1 MRTRYRL
8 TGLLG
13 SAAAVVMLLAG
24 TALAQSMRPGLNL
37 MNDKPPPSKEE
48 KEKQK
53 EQSTMPTDRR
63 LKNFPKRKNRL
74 IHGKVSDQPHR
85 GKVNNRRQ
93 QRCSD
98 APGSQH
104 ARVKAGTSAM
114 RLALGY

>member
-53 EQSTMPTDRR
+53 AIDDAYRSAIEKLPEKKKSADPWEGFRSTPSR
-63 LKNFPKRKNRL
+63 
-74 IHGKVSDQPHR
+74 
-85 GKVNNRRQ
+85 
-93 QRCSD
+93 
-98 APGSQH
+98 
-104 ARVKAGTSAM
+104 
-114 RLALGY
+114 

>member
-13 SAAAVVMLLAG
+13 NRPRSRHIAG
-24 TALAQSMRPGLNL
+24 RNCPGQSVRPGLK
-37 MNDKPPPSKEE
+37 DKPPPSKEE

-53 EQSTMPTDRR
+53 QSTMPTDRR
-63 LKNFPKRKNRL
+63 VKNLPKRKNRL

-85 GKVNNRRQ
+85 GKVKNRRQ

-98 APGSQH
+98 APG
-104 ARVKAGTSAM
+104 ANTPA
-114 RLALGY
+114 

>member
-1 MRTRYRL
+1 
-8 TGLLG
+8 
-13 SAAAVVMLLAG
+13 MLLAG
-24 TALAQSMRPGLNL
+24 TALDQSMRPGLNL

-53 EQSTMPTDRR
+53 AIDDAYRSAIEK
-63 LKNFPKRKNRL
+63 LPKRKNRL

>member
-53 EQSTMPTDRR
+53 AIDDAYRSAIEKLPEKKKSADPWEGVRSTPSR
-63 LKNFPKRKNRL
+63 
-74 IHGKVSDQPHR
+74 
-85 GKVNNRRQ
+85 
-93 QRCSD
+93 
-98 APGSQH
+98 
-104 ARVKAGTSAM
+104 
-114 RLALGY
+114 